1 MLKDYVTSLQLI
13 FLTSCNVTSVLML
26 LKNTLLFSTVEII
39 FDYLLSLYEL
49 CDFFCCSLHHFL
61 AKIQKRAWIIH
72 LTANKKLWS
81 SWYFYLLILMY
92 LVFYTT
98 ELSWLWRRRLMQ
110 DCLGNILCL
119 HWYMH
124 GTISSQPHL
133 YVYNYFIKVSRGSL
147 STASLFI
154 STLNPFTFAPQI
166 I

>member
-1 MLKDYVTSLQLI
+1 MNYV
-13 FLTSCNVTSVLML
+13 F
-26 LKNTLLFSTVEII
+26 FWTVHYII
-39 FDYLLSLYEL
+39 SF
-49 CDFFCCSLHHFL
+49 
-61 AKIQKRAWIIH
+61 AKIQKRAWINH
-72 LTANKKLWS
+72 LTANKGKHMYRLWS

-92 LVFYTT
+92 LVFYTI
-98 ELSWLWRRRLMQ
+98 EWSWLWRRRLMQ

-154 STLNPFTFAPQI
+154 STLNPFTVVPQI
-166 I
+166 IWMYL